1 MKLIFENGINILKP
15 EQGKMLRNIN
25 DNGTDIEM
33 KDGTV
38 IHEEPYL
45 TDIVY
50 LGKQITT
57 MEMAKELYTEE
68 TIKGGD

>member
-15 EQGKMLRNIN
+15 EKGKMLRNIN

-33 KDGTV
+33 EDGTV
-38 IHEEPYL
+38 IHEPPYL

-57 MEMAKELYTEE
+57 MEMVKELYTEE
-68 TIKGGD
+68 TIEGGD